1 MSLVWSRC
9 SACERHTLG
18 ARLCRQCRSALEL
31 AYQRAEMRRRY
42 PVDGLEPPR
51 VVAAPNP
58 SHFPGRWAAVRAD
71 VAAVA
76 LEISLREGFCLMR
89 RGQS

>member
-1 MSLVWSRC
+1 MTWSRC
-9 SACERHTLG
+9 GACERRTFG

-51 VVAAPNP
+51 VVVAP
-58 SHFPGRWAAVRAD
+58 SPGWVPYVDIGTWR
-71 VAAVA
+71 
-76 LEISLREGFCLMR
+76 MP
-89 RGQS
+89 RGSA